1 MVLALY
7 GVGIWSLV
15 IGDVVRSVL
24 KVTIC
29 FAVVGRTTVPRWHRE
44 VGAKLWRYGRAA
56 LAGSF
61 LEFALQN
68 VDYALV
74 ALLLGP
80 VALGLYTIAFRV
92 AILPFLIVTYVL
104 AGVAFPLYAR
114 LMPDRQ
120 AVQRVMELT
129 MRACCGAVFLMGVGL
144 ATLAPSLE
152 LLGRRWAPSVPVA
165 RLLGIYICLRSAAFL
180 TSMLLRVASPAVN
193 AILKGAWVA
202 LLAALIAT
210 VGRSGIVAV
219 GAIQVAVAG
228 PMLVAYLVLASRL
241 TGVSVRPVLVD
252 VARIGFA
259 AVLAAG
265 ATLGLRQLSGA
276 LADPTSFGAL
286 VCLGVVFCGVYA
298 LAMALVLPR
307 LASDLRQLRVS
318 EAPRPARCHRSC
330 HEAAVELGRASVV
343 AGATAPP
350 AGIDAGRVPPD
361 RRARRRAH
369 RAPSHLRHPHAMA
382 RRAALAP
389 AHRRRRDSGGAR
401 RRLAQPGGRGD
412 HRRRLGRRP
421 RERLGGDARGGHPG
435 DVVCPQPVDR
445 HARVHDAQPASRV
458 RGGRDHHR
466 GAFAQP
472 RRPAPL
478 RRRRPRARVRG
489 GREDLEDL
497 LGAPVSASRTR
508 SVITTSGSVKPWSRP
523 ATPRPS
529 PPGGAGPA
537 RAATRCWSP
546 RLHRERPAGH
556 LHRGHAGRSQR
567 APAHRRRPPAAARG
581 VTRTS
586 G

>member
-1 MVLALY
+1 M
-7 GVGIWSLV
+7 
-15 IGDVVRSVL
+15 
-24 KVTIC
+24 TIC

-129 MRACCGAVFLMGVGL
+129 MRACCGAVFLMGAGL

-193 AILKGAWVA
+193 AVLKGAWVA

-252 VARIGFA
+252 VARIGCA
-259 AVLAAG
+259 AIAGGRRDPRPPPAVGRPRRSHVVRCAGVPRASSSAASTRSPSPWSCRG
-265 ATLGLRQLSGA
+265 WPATSASCA
-276 LADPTSFGAL
+276 L
-286 VCLGVVFCGVYA
+286 
-298 LAMALVLPR
+298 
-307 LASDLRQLRVS
+307 S
-318 EAPRPARCHRSC
+318 EARRPARC
-330 HEAAVELGRASVV
+330 
-343 AGATAPP
+343 PP
-350 AGIDAGRVPPD
+350 
-361 RRARRRAH
+361 
-369 RAPSHLRHPHAMA
+369 L
-382 RRAALAP
+382 
-389 AHRRRRDSGGAR
+389 
-401 RRLAQPGGRGD
+401 
-412 HRRRLGRRP
+412 
-421 RERLGGDARGGHPG
+421 
-435 DVVCPQPVDR
+435 
-445 HARVHDAQPASRV
+445 
-458 RGGRDHHR
+458 
-466 GAFAQP
+466 
-472 RRPAPL
+472 
-478 RRRRPRARVRG
+478 
-489 GREDLEDL
+489 
-497 LGAPVSASRTR
+497 VS
-508 SVITTSGSVKPWSRP
+508 
-523 ATPRPS
+523 
-529 PPGGAGPA
+529 
-537 RAATRCWSP
+537 
-546 RLHRERPAGH
+546 
-556 LHRGHAGRSQR
+556 
-567 APAHRRRPPAAARG
+567 
-581 VTRTS
+581 
-586 G
+586 